1 MKNQKS
7 EVHTYFNKA
16 GTKYLKDNGIDPHG
30 IKYDTLGENT
40 PVSDATGMWMLTE
53 IFGCKKNG
61 SGNWTPAYENIG
73 R

>member
-1 MKNQKS
+1 MKKQKS
-7 EVHTYFNKA
+7 EIHTYFNKA

-30 IKYDTLGENT
+30 IKRETLGKNT
-40 PVSDATGMWMLTE
+40 HVSERNTYVGVNGDIRLR
-53 IFGCKKNG
+53 KND